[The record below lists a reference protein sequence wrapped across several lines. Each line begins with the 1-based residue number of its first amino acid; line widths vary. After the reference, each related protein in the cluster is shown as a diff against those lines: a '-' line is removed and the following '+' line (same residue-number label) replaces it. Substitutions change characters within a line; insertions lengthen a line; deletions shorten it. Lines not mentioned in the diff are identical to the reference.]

1 MNFRYYHRMLLL
13 GSVMLMTAMPVTA
26 QTSSY
31 GELQAAYLYNFAKYI
46 SWPGE
51 SQQFVIGVFQEAD
64 IMDDL
69 ETTLKGKKVKGKVIV
84 LKKITTTEELQ
95 GCNIIYVSESNSKSL
110 SLLTESVPGKGKG
123 ILIVTE
129 EDMIRK
135 GAIISFVIEDDKL
148 RFKLKKR
155 ALDEAGL
162 VASDGLLKL
171 AILL

>member
-1 MNFRYYHRMLLL
+1 MLLL
-13 GSVMLMTAMPVTA
+13 GIVMLLTTNQATA

-46 SWPGE
+46 SWPEE
-51 SQQFVIGVFQEAD
+51 SQQFVIGIFHEAE
-64 IMDDL
+64 IMDEL
-69 ETTLKGKKVKGKVIV
+69 ITVLNGKKVRGKVIV

-95 GCNIIYVSESNSKSL
+95 ECNIIYVSGSNSKSL
-110 SLLTESVPGKGKG
+110 SLLTESLPGKGKG
-123 ILIVTE
+123 VLIVTE
-129 EDMIRK
+129 EDMIKK

-148 RFKLKKR
+148 RFKLKAS
-155 ALDEAGL
+155 ALDKAGL